1 MYSDK
6 LKSEKTAYCSFITY
20 RLDVV
25 CLYKIKLMNIF
36 KLNLIAVIAMLSGCY
51 EVQKSNDKGI
61 QNATEIQNSEMSTA
75 YFASGCFWCV
85 EAVFESVKGVDKVIS
100 GYSGGRE
107 KNPTYN
113 QVAAGRTSHAE
124 AVKVIYN
131 HKEISFLQLL
141 DVYYGSH
148 DPTALNYQGP
158 DYGSQYRSIAF
169 YQNEVEKSLINEYI
183 KALEASGVYSKPI
196 VTEVI
201 PFEIFYEAEEYHQDF
216 ELKNPNNRY
225 ILNVSVPRLKRFQ
238 RLFPELL
245 KENNQDH

>member
-1 MYSDK
+1 
-6 LKSEKTAYCSFITY
+6 
-20 RLDVV
+20 
-25 CLYKIKLMNIF
+25 
-36 KLNLIAVIAMLSGCY
+36 MLSGCY
-51 EVQKSNDKGI
+51 EIQKSNETTDSI
-61 QNATEIQNSEMSTA
+61 SEEIQNSELKTA

-85 EAVFESVKGVDKVIS
+85 EAIFESVKGVDEVVS
-100 GYSGGRE
+100 GYAGGSE

-113 QVAAGRTSHAE
+113 QVASGRTSHAE
-124 AVKVIYN
+124 AVKVFYDPN
-131 HKEISFLQLL
+131 KVSFLQLL

-169 YQNEVEKSLINEYI
+169 YQNETEKSLIDQYI
-183 KALEASGVYSKPI
+183 KALEASGVYKKPI
-196 VTEVI
+196 VTEVL
-201 PFEIFYEAEEYHQDF
+201 PFTIFYEAEEYHQDF
-216 ELKNPNNRY
+216 ERKNPNNRY

>member
-1 MYSDK
+1 
-6 LKSEKTAYCSFITY
+6 
-20 RLDVV
+20 
-25 CLYKIKLMNIF
+25 MNTF
-36 KLNLIAVIAMLSGCY
+36 KLNLIVVIAMFSGCY
-51 EVQKSNDKGI
+51 EVQKSNETTDI
-61 QNATEIQNSEMSTA
+61 LNNEIQNSKLKTA

-85 EAVFESVKGVDKVIS
+85 EAIFESVKGVDEVVS
-100 GYSGGRE
+100 GYAGGSE

-124 AVKVIYN
+124 AVKVFYDPN
-131 HKEISFLQLL
+131 KVSFLQLL

-169 YQNEVEKSLINEYI
+169 YQNETEKSLIDEYI
-183 KALEASGVYSKPI
+183 KALEASGVYKKPI
-196 VTEVI
+196 VTEVL
-201 PFEIFYEAEEYHQDF
+201 PFTIFYEAEEYHQDF
-216 ELKNPNNRY
+216 ERKNPNNRY

>member
-1 MYSDK
+1 
-6 LKSEKTAYCSFITY
+6 
-20 RLDVV
+20 
-25 CLYKIKLMNIF
+25 
-36 KLNLIAVIAMLSGCY
+36 MLSGCY
-51 EVQKSNDKGI
+51 EVQKSNETTDSI
-61 QNATEIQNSEMSTA
+61 SEEIQNSELKTA

-85 EAVFESVKGVDKVIS
+85 EAIFESVKGVDEVVS
-100 GYSGGRE
+100 GYAGGSE

-124 AVKVIYN
+124 AVKVFYDPN
-131 HKEISFLQLL
+131 KVSFLQLL

-169 YQNEVEKSLINEYI
+169 YQNETEKSLIDEYI
-183 KALEASGVYSKPI
+183 KALEASGVYKKPI
-196 VTEVI
+196 VTEVL
-201 PFEIFYEAEEYHQDF
+201 PFTIFYEAEEYHQDF
-216 ELKNPNNRY
+216 ERKNPNNRY
-225 ILNVSVPRLKRFQ
+225 ILNVSIPRLKRFQ

>member
-1 MYSDK
+1 MS
-6 LKSEKTAYCSFITY
+6 T
-20 RLDVV
+20 
-25 CLYKIKLMNIF
+25 F
-36 KLNLIAVIAMLSGCY
+36 KLYLIAVIAMFSGCY
-51 EVQKSNDKGI
+51 EVQKSNETTDSI
-61 QNATEIQNSEMSTA
+61 TEEIQNSELKTA

-85 EAVFESVKGVDKVIS
+85 EAIFESVKGVDEVVS
-100 GYSGGRE
+100 GYAGGSE

-124 AVKVIYN
+124 AVKVFYDPN
-131 HKEISFLQLL
+131 KVSFLQLL

-169 YQNEVEKSLINEYI
+169 YQNETEKSLIDQYI
-183 KALEASGVYSKPI
+183 KALEASRVYKKPI
-196 VTEVI
+196 VTEVL
-201 PFEIFYEAEEYHQDF
+201 PFTIFYEAEEYHQDF
-216 ELKNPNNRY
+216 ERKNPNNRY

>member
-1 MYSDK
+1 
-6 LKSEKTAYCSFITY
+6 
-20 RLDVV
+20 
-25 CLYKIKLMNIF
+25 
-36 KLNLIAVIAMLSGCY
+36 MLSGCY
-51 EVQKSNDKGI
+51 EVQKSNEKIDSI
-61 QNATEIQNSEMSTA
+61 TEEIQNSELKTA

-85 EAVFESVKGVDKVIS
+85 EAIFESVKGVDEVVS
-100 GYSGGRE
+100 GYAGGSE

-124 AVKVIYN
+124 AVKVFYDPN
-131 HKEISFLQLL
+131 KVSFLQLL

-169 YQNEVEKSLINEYI
+169 YQNETEKSLIDEYI
-183 KALEASGVYSKPI
+183 KALEASGVYKKPI
-196 VTEVI
+196 VTEVL
-201 PFEIFYEAEEYHQDF
+201 PFTIFYEAEEYHQDF
-216 ELKNPNNRY
+216 ERKNPDNRY

>member
-1 MYSDK
+1 
-6 LKSEKTAYCSFITY
+6 
-20 RLDVV
+20 
-25 CLYKIKLMNIF
+25 
-36 KLNLIAVIAMLSGCY
+36 MLSGCY
-51 EVQKSNDKGI
+51 EVQKSNETTDSI
-61 QNATEIQNSEMSTA
+61 TEEIQNSELKTA

-85 EAVFESVKGVDKVIS
+85 EAIFESVKGVDEVVS
-100 GYSGGRE
+100 GYAGGSE

-124 AVKVIYN
+124 AVKVFYDPN
-131 HKEISFLQLL
+131 KVSFLQLL

-169 YQNEVEKSLINEYI
+169 YQNETEKSLIDQYI
-183 KALEASGVYSKPI
+183 KALEASGVYKKPI
-196 VTEVI
+196 VTEVL
-201 PFEIFYEAEEYHQDF
+201 PFTIFYEAEEYHQDF
-216 ELKNPNNRY
+216 ERKNPNNRY

>member
-1 MYSDK
+1 
-6 LKSEKTAYCSFITY
+6 
-20 RLDVV
+20 
-25 CLYKIKLMNIF
+25 
-36 KLNLIAVIAMLSGCY
+36 MLSGCY
-51 EVQKSNDKGI
+51 EIQKSNETTDSI
-61 QNATEIQNSEMSTA
+61 SEEIQNSELKTA

-85 EAVFESVKGVDKVIS
+85 EAIFESVKGVDEVVS
-100 GYSGGRE
+100 GYAGGSE

-124 AVKVIYN
+124 AVKVFYDPN
-131 HKEISFLQLL
+131 KVSFLQLL

-169 YQNEVEKSLINEYI
+169 YQNETEKSLIDEYI
-183 KALEASGVYSKPI
+183 KALEASGVYKKPI
-196 VTEVI
+196 VTEVL
-201 PFEIFYEAEEYHQDF
+201 PFTIFYEAEEYHQDF
-216 ELKNPNNRY
+216 ERKNPNNRY

>member
-1 MYSDK
+1 MS
-6 LKSEKTAYCSFITY
+6 T
-20 RLDVV
+20 
-25 CLYKIKLMNIF
+25 F
-36 KLNLIAVIAMLSGCY
+36 KLYLIAVIAMLSGCY
-51 EVQKSNDKGI
+51 EVQKSNETTDSI
-61 QNATEIQNSEMSTA
+61 TEEIQNSELKTA

-85 EAVFESVKGVDKVIS
+85 EAIFESVKGVDEVVS
-100 GYSGGRE
+100 GYAGGSE

-124 AVKVIYN
+124 AVKVFYDPN
-131 HKEISFLQLL
+131 KVSFLQLL

-169 YQNEVEKSLINEYI
+169 YQNETEKSLIDQYI
-183 KALEASGVYSKPI
+183 KALEASGVYKKPI
-196 VTEVI
+196 VTEVL
-201 PFEIFYEAEEYHQDF
+201 PFTIFYEAEEYHQDF
-216 ELKNPNNRY
+216 ERKNPNNRY

>member
-1 MYSDK
+1 
-6 LKSEKTAYCSFITY
+6 
-20 RLDVV
+20 
-25 CLYKIKLMNIF
+25 
-36 KLNLIAVIAMLSGCY
+36 MLSGCY
-51 EVQKSNDKGI
+51 EIQKSNETTDSI
-61 QNATEIQNSEMSTA
+61 SEEIQNSELKTA

-85 EAVFESVKGVDKVIS
+85 EAIFESVKGVDEVVS
-100 GYSGGRE
+100 GYAGGRE

-113 QVAAGRTSHAE
+113 QVASGRTSHAE
-124 AVKVIYN
+124 AVKVFYDPN
-131 HKEISFLQLL
+131 KVSFLQLL

-169 YQNEVEKSLINEYI
+169 YQNETEKSLIDEYI
-183 KALEASGVYSKPI
+183 KALEASGVYKKPI
-196 VTEVI
+196 VTEVL
-201 PFEIFYEAEEYHQDF
+201 PFTIFYEAEEYHQDF
-216 ELKNPNNRY
+216 ERKNPNNRY

>member
-1 MYSDK
+1 
-6 LKSEKTAYCSFITY
+6 
-20 RLDVV
+20 
-25 CLYKIKLMNIF
+25 
-36 KLNLIAVIAMLSGCY
+36 MLSGCY
-51 EVQKSNDKGI
+51 EIQKSNETTDSI
-61 QNATEIQNSEMSTA
+61 SEEIQNSELKTV

-85 EAVFESVKGVDKVIS
+85 EAIFESVKGVDEVVS
-100 GYSGGRE
+100 GYAGGRE

-113 QVAAGRTSHAE
+113 QVASGRTSHAE
-124 AVKVIYN
+124 AVKVFYDPN
-131 HKEISFLQLL
+131 KVSFLQLL

-169 YQNEVEKSLINEYI
+169 YQNETEKSLIDEYI
-183 KALEASGVYSKPI
+183 KALEASGVYKKPI
-196 VTEVI
+196 VTEVL
-201 PFEIFYEAEEYHQDF
+201 PFTIFYEAEEYHQDF
-216 ELKNPNNRY
+216 ERKNPNNRY

>member
-1 MYSDK
+1 
-6 LKSEKTAYCSFITY
+6 
-20 RLDVV
+20 
-25 CLYKIKLMNIF
+25 
-36 KLNLIAVIAMLSGCY
+36 MLSGCY
-51 EVQKSNDKGI
+51 ETQKSNETTDSI
-61 QNATEIQNSEMSTA
+61 TEEIQNSELKTA

-85 EAVFESVKGVDKVIS
+85 EAIFESVKGVDEVVS
-100 GYSGGRE
+100 GYAGGSE

-124 AVKVIYN
+124 AVKVFYDPN
-131 HKEISFLQLL
+131 KVSFLQLL

-169 YQNEVEKSLINEYI
+169 YQNETEKSLIDQYI
-183 KALEASGVYSKPI
+183 KALEASGVYKKPI
-196 VTEVI
+196 VTEVL
-201 PFEIFYEAEEYHQDF
+201 PFTIFYEAEEYHQDF
-216 ELKNPNNRY
+216 ERKNPNNRY

>member
-1 MYSDK
+1 
-6 LKSEKTAYCSFITY
+6 
-20 RLDVV
+20 
-25 CLYKIKLMNIF
+25 
-36 KLNLIAVIAMLSGCY
+36 MLSGCY
-51 EVQKSNDKGI
+51 EVQKSNETTDSI
-61 QNATEIQNSEMSTA
+61 TEEIQNSELKTA

-85 EAVFESVKGVDKVIS
+85 EAIFESVKGVDEVVS
-100 GYSGGRE
+100 GYAGGSE

-113 QVAAGRTSHAE
+113 QVAAGLTSHAE
-124 AVKVIYN
+124 AVKVLYDPN
-131 HKEISFLQLL
+131 KVSFLQLL

-169 YQNEVEKSLINEYI
+169 YQNETEKSLIDQYI
-183 KALEASGVYSKPI
+183 KALEASGVYKKPI
-196 VTEVI
+196 VTEVL
-201 PFEIFYEAEEYHQDF
+201 PFTIFYEAEKYHQDF
-216 ELKNPNNRY
+216 ERKNPNNRY

>member
-1 MYSDK
+1 
-6 LKSEKTAYCSFITY
+6 
-20 RLDVV
+20 
-25 CLYKIKLMNIF
+25 
-36 KLNLIAVIAMLSGCY
+36 MLSGCY
-51 EVQKSNDKGI
+51 EVQKSNETNDI
-61 QNATEIQNSEMSTA
+61 ISEEIQSSKLKTA

-85 EAVFESVKGVDKVIS
+85 EAIFESVKGVDEVVS
-100 GYSGGRE
+100 GYAGGSE

-124 AVKVIYN
+124 AVKVFYDPN
-131 HKEISFLQLL
+131 KVSFLQLL
-141 DVYYGSH
+141 DAYYGSH

-169 YQNEVEKSLINEYI
+169 YQNETEKSLIDEYI
-183 KALEASGVYSKPI
+183 KALEASGVYKKPI
-196 VTEVI
+196 VTEVL
-201 PFEIFYEAEEYHQDF
+201 PFTIFYEAEEYHQDF
-216 ELKNPNNRY
+216 ERKNPNNRY

>member
-1 MYSDK
+1 
-6 LKSEKTAYCSFITY
+6 
-20 RLDVV
+20 
-25 CLYKIKLMNIF
+25 
-36 KLNLIAVIAMLSGCY
+36 MLSGCY
-51 EVQKSNDKGI
+51 EVQKSNETSDSI
-61 QNATEIQNSEMSTA
+61 SEEIQNLELKTA

-85 EAVFESVKGVDKVIS
+85 EAIFESVKGVDEVVS
-100 GYSGGRE
+100 GYAGGSE

-113 QVAAGRTSHAE
+113 EVAAGRTSHAE
-124 AVKVIYN
+124 AVKVFYDPN
-131 HKEISFLQLL
+131 KVSFLQLL

-169 YQNEVEKSLINEYI
+169 YQNETEKSLIDEYI
-183 KALEASGVYSKPI
+183 KALETSGVYKKPI
-196 VTEVI
+196 VTEVL
-201 PFEIFYEAEEYHQDF
+201 PFTIFYEAEEYHQDF
-216 ELKNPNNRY
+216 ERKNPDNRY

>member
-1 MYSDK
+1 
-6 LKSEKTAYCSFITY
+6 
-20 RLDVV
+20 
-25 CLYKIKLMNIF
+25 
-36 KLNLIAVIAMLSGCY
+36 MLSGCY
-51 EVQKSNDKGI
+51 EVQKSNKTSDSI
-61 QNATEIQNSEMSTA
+61 SEEIQNLELKTA

-85 EAVFESVKGVDKVIS
+85 EAIFESVKGVDEVVS
-100 GYSGGRE
+100 GYAGGSE

-113 QVAAGRTSHAE
+113 EVAAGRTSHAE
-124 AVKVIYN
+124 AVKVFYDPN
-131 HKEISFLQLL
+131 KVSFLQLL

-169 YQNEVEKSLINEYI
+169 YQNETEKSLIDEYI
-183 KALEASGVYSKPI
+183 KALEASGVYKKPI
-196 VTEVI
+196 VTEVL
-201 PFEIFYEAEEYHQDF
+201 PFTIFYEAEEYHQDF
-216 ELKNPNNRY
+216 ERKNPDNRY

>member
-1 MYSDK
+1 
-6 LKSEKTAYCSFITY
+6 
-20 RLDVV
+20 
-25 CLYKIKLMNIF
+25 
-36 KLNLIAVIAMLSGCY
+36 MLSGCY
-51 EVQKSNDKGI
+51 EVQKSNEKIDSI
-61 QNATEIQNSEMSTA
+61 TEEIQNSELKTA

-85 EAVFESVKGVDKVIS
+85 EAIFESVKGVDEVVS
-100 GYSGGRE
+100 GYAGGSE

-113 QVAAGRTSHAE
+113 QVAAGLTSHAE
-124 AVKVIYN
+124 AVKVLYDPN
-131 HKEISFLQLL
+131 KVSFLQLL

-169 YQNEVEKSLINEYI
+169 YQNETEKSLIDEYI
-183 KALEASGVYSKPI
+183 KALEASGVYKKPI
-196 VTEVI
+196 VTEVL
-201 PFEIFYEAEEYHQDF
+201 PFTIFYEAEEYHQDF
-216 ELKNPNNRY
+216 ERKNPNNRY

>member
-1 MYSDK
+1 MS
-6 LKSEKTAYCSFITY
+6 T
-20 RLDVV
+20 
-25 CLYKIKLMNIF
+25 F
-36 KLNLIAVIAMLSGCY
+36 KLYLIAVIAMLSGCY
-51 EVQKSNDKGI
+51 EVQKSNEKIDSI
-61 QNATEIQNSEMSTA
+61 TEEIQNSELKTA

-85 EAVFESVKGVDKVIS
+85 EAIFESVKGVDEVVS
-100 GYSGGRE
+100 GYAGGSE

-124 AVKVIYN
+124 AVKVFYDPN
-131 HKEISFLQLL
+131 KVSFLQLL

-169 YQNEVEKSLINEYI
+169 YQNETEKSLIDEYI
-183 KALEASGVYSKPI
+183 KALEASGVYKKPI
-196 VTEVI
+196 VTEVL
-201 PFEIFYEAEEYHQDF
+201 PFTIFYEAEEYHQDF
-216 ELKNPNNRY
+216 ERKNPDNRY

>member
-1 MYSDK
+1 
-6 LKSEKTAYCSFITY
+6 
-20 RLDVV
+20 
-25 CLYKIKLMNIF
+25 
-36 KLNLIAVIAMLSGCY
+36 MLSGCY
-51 EVQKSNDKGI
+51 EVQKSNETTDSI
-61 QNATEIQNSEMSTA
+61 TEEIQNSELKTA

-85 EAVFESVKGVDKVIS
+85 EAIFESVKGVDEVVS
-100 GYSGGRE
+100 GYAGGSE

-113 QVAAGRTSHAE
+113 QVASGRTSHAE
-124 AVKVIYN
+124 AVKVYYDPN
-131 HKEISFLQLL
+131 KVSFLQLL

-169 YQNEVEKSLINEYI
+169 YQNETEKSLIDQYI
-183 KALEASGVYSKPI
+183 KALEASGVYKKPI
-196 VTEVI
+196 VTEVL
-201 PFEIFYEAEEYHQDF
+201 PFTIFYEAEEYHQDF
-216 ELKNPNNRY
+216 ERKNPNNRY

>member
-1 MYSDK
+1 
-6 LKSEKTAYCSFITY
+6 
-20 RLDVV
+20 
-25 CLYKIKLMNIF
+25 
-36 KLNLIAVIAMLSGCY
+36 MLSGCY
-51 EVQKSNDKGI
+51 EVQKSNETTDSI
-61 QNATEIQNSEMSTA
+61 TEEIQNSELKTA

-85 EAVFESVKGVDKVIS
+85 EAIFESVKGVDEVVS
-100 GYSGGRE
+100 GYAGGSE

-124 AVKVIYN
+124 AVKVFYDPN
-131 HKEISFLQLL
+131 KVSFLQLL

-169 YQNEVEKSLINEYI
+169 YQNETEKSLIDEYI
-183 KALEASGVYSKPI
+183 KALEASGVYKKPI
-196 VTEVI
+196 VTEVL
-201 PFEIFYEAEEYHQDF
+201 PFTIFYEAEEYHQDF
-216 ELKNPNNRY
+216 ERKNPNNRY

>member
-1 MYSDK
+1 MS
-6 LKSEKTAYCSFITY
+6 T
-20 RLDVV
+20 
-25 CLYKIKLMNIF
+25 F
-36 KLNLIAVIAMLSGCY
+36 KLYLIAVIAMLSGCY
-51 EVQKSNDKGI
+51 EVQKSNKTSDSI
-61 QNATEIQNSEMSTA
+61 SEEIQNLELKTA

-85 EAVFESVKGVDKVIS
+85 EAIFESVKGVDEVVS
-100 GYSGGRE
+100 GYAGGSE

-113 QVAAGRTSHAE
+113 EVAAGRTSHAE
-124 AVKVIYN
+124 AVKVFYDPN
-131 HKEISFLQLL
+131 KVSFLQLL

-169 YQNEVEKSLINEYI
+169 YQNETEKSLIDEYI
-183 KALEASGVYSKPI
+183 KALEASGVYKKPI
-196 VTEVI
+196 VTEVL
-201 PFEIFYEAEEYHQDF
+201 PFTIFYEAEEYHQDF
-216 ELKNPNNRY
+216 ERKNPDNRY

>member
-1 MYSDK
+1 
-6 LKSEKTAYCSFITY
+6 
-20 RLDVV
+20 
-25 CLYKIKLMNIF
+25 
-36 KLNLIAVIAMLSGCY
+36 MLSGCY
-51 EVQKSNDKGI
+51 EVQKSNETSDSI
-61 QNATEIQNSEMSTA
+61 SEEIQNLELKTA

-85 EAVFESVKGVDKVIS
+85 EAIFESVKGVDEVVS
-100 GYSGGRE
+100 GYAGGSE

-113 QVAAGRTSHAE
+113 EVAAGRTSHAE
-124 AVKVIYN
+124 AVKVFYDPN
-131 HKEISFLQLL
+131 KVSFLQLL

-169 YQNEVEKSLINEYI
+169 YQNETEKSLIDEYI
-183 KALEASGVYSKPI
+183 KALEASGVYKKPI
-196 VTEVI
+196 VTEVL
-201 PFEIFYEAEEYHQDF
+201 PFTIFYEAEEYHQDF
-216 ELKNPNNRY
+216 ERKNPDNRY

>member
-1 MYSDK
+1 
-6 LKSEKTAYCSFITY
+6 
-20 RLDVV
+20 
-25 CLYKIKLMNIF
+25 
-36 KLNLIAVIAMLSGCY
+36 MLSGCY
-51 EVQKSNDKGI
+51 EVQKSNETTDSI
-61 QNATEIQNSEMSTA
+61 TEEIQNSELKTA

-85 EAVFESVKGVDKVIS
+85 EAIFESVKGVDEVVS
-100 GYSGGRE
+100 GYAGGSE

-124 AVKVIYN
+124 AVKVYYDPN
-131 HKEISFLQLL
+131 KVSFLQLL

-169 YQNEVEKSLINEYI
+169 YQNETEKSLIDQYI
-183 KALEASGVYSKPI
+183 KALEASGVYKKPI
-196 VTEVI
+196 VTEVL
-201 PFEIFYEAEEYHQDF
+201 PFTIFYEAEEYHQDF
-216 ELKNPNNRY
+216 ERKNPNNRY

>member
-1 MYSDK
+1 
-6 LKSEKTAYCSFITY
+6 
-20 RLDVV
+20 
-25 CLYKIKLMNIF
+25 
-36 KLNLIAVIAMLSGCY
+36 MLSGCY
-51 EVQKSNDKGI
+51 EVQKSNETTDSI
-61 QNATEIQNSEMSTA
+61 TEEIQNSELKTA

-85 EAVFESVKGVDKVIS
+85 EAIFESVKGVDEVVS
-100 GYSGGRE
+100 GYAGGSE

-113 QVAAGRTSHAE
+113 EVAAGRTSHAE
-124 AVKVIYN
+124 AVKVFYDPN
-131 HKEISFLQLL
+131 KVSFLQLL

-169 YQNEVEKSLINEYI
+169 YQNETEKSLIDEYI
-183 KALEASGVYSKPI
+183 KALEASGVYKKPI
-196 VTEVI
+196 VTEVL
-201 PFEIFYEAEEYHQDF
+201 PFTIFYEAEEYHQDF
-216 ELKNPNNRY
+216 ERKNPDNRY

>member
-1 MYSDK
+1 
-6 LKSEKTAYCSFITY
+6 
-20 RLDVV
+20 
-25 CLYKIKLMNIF
+25 
-36 KLNLIAVIAMLSGCY
+36 MLSGCY
-51 EVQKSNDKGI
+51 EVQKSNETTDSI
-61 QNATEIQNSEMSTA
+61 SEEIQNSELKTA

-85 EAVFESVKGVDKVIS
+85 EAIFESVKGVDEVVS
-100 GYSGGRE
+100 GYAGGSE

-113 QVAAGRTSHAE
+113 QVASGRTSHAE
-124 AVKVIYN
+124 AVKVFYDPN
-131 HKEISFLQLL
+131 KVSFLQLL

-169 YQNEVEKSLINEYI
+169 YQNETEKSLIDEYI
-183 KALEASGVYSKPI
+183 KALEASGVYKKPI
-196 VTEVI
+196 VTEVL
-201 PFEIFYEAEEYHQDF
+201 PFTIFYEAEEYHQDF
-216 ELKNPNNRY
+216 ERKNPNNRY

>member
-1 MYSDK
+1 MS
-6 LKSEKTAYCSFITY
+6 T
-20 RLDVV
+20 
-25 CLYKIKLMNIF
+25 F
-36 KLNLIAVIAMLSGCY
+36 KLYLIVVIAMLSGCY
-51 EVQKSNDKGI
+51 EVQKSNEKIDSI
-61 QNATEIQNSEMSTA
+61 TEEIQNSELKTA

-85 EAVFESVKGVDKVIS
+85 EAIFESVKGVDEVVS
-100 GYSGGRE
+100 GYAGGSE

-124 AVKVIYN
+124 AVKVFYDPN
-131 HKEISFLQLL
+131 KVSFLQLL

-169 YQNEVEKSLINEYI
+169 YQNETEKSLIDEYI
-183 KALEASGVYSKPI
+183 KALEASGVYKKPI
-196 VTEVI
+196 VTEVL
-201 PFEIFYEAEEYHQDF
+201 PFTIFYEAEEYHQDF
-216 ELKNPNNRY
+216 ERKNPNNRY

>member
-1 MYSDK
+1 
-6 LKSEKTAYCSFITY
+6 
-20 RLDVV
+20 
-25 CLYKIKLMNIF
+25 
-36 KLNLIAVIAMLSGCY
+36 MLSGCY
-51 EVQKSNDKGI
+51 EVQKSNETTDSI
-61 QNATEIQNSEMSTA
+61 SEEIQNSELKTA

-85 EAVFESVKGVDKVIS
+85 EAIFESVKGVDEVVS
-100 GYSGGRE
+100 GYAGGSE

-124 AVKVIYN
+124 AVKVFYDPN
-131 HKEISFLQLL
+131 KVSFLQLL

-169 YQNEVEKSLINEYI
+169 YQNETEKSLIDEYM
-183 KALEASGVYSKPI
+183 KALEASGVYKKPI
-196 VTEVI
+196 VTEVL
-201 PFEIFYEAEEYHQDF
+201 PFTIFYEAEEYHQDF
-216 ELKNPNNRY
+216 ERKNPNNRY
-225 ILNVSVPRLKRFQ
+225 ILNVSIPRLKRFQ

>member
-1 MYSDK
+1 
-6 LKSEKTAYCSFITY
+6 
-20 RLDVV
+20 
-25 CLYKIKLMNIF
+25 
-36 KLNLIAVIAMLSGCY
+36 MLSGCY
-51 EVQKSNDKGI
+51 EVQKSNETTDSI
-61 QNATEIQNSEMSTA
+61 SEEIQNSELKTA

-85 EAVFESVKGVDKVIS
+85 EAIFESVKGVDEVVS
-100 GYSGGRE
+100 GYAGGRE

-113 QVAAGRTSHAE
+113 QVASGRTSHAE
-124 AVKVIYN
+124 AVKVFYDPN
-131 HKEISFLQLL
+131 KVSFLQLL

-169 YQNEVEKSLINEYI
+169 YQNETEKSLIDEYI
-183 KALEASGVYSKPI
+183 KALEASGVYKKPI
-196 VTEVI
+196 VTEVL
-201 PFEIFYEAEEYHQDF
+201 PFTIFYEAEEYHQDF
-216 ELKNPNNRY
+216 ERKNPNNRY

>member
-1 MYSDK
+1 MS
-6 LKSEKTAYCSFITY
+6 T
-20 RLDVV
+20 
-25 CLYKIKLMNIF
+25 F
-36 KLNLIAVIAMLSGCY
+36 KLYLIAVIAMLSGCY
-51 EVQKSNDKGI
+51 EAQKSNETTDSI
-61 QNATEIQNSEMSTA
+61 TEEIQNSELKTA

-85 EAVFESVKGVDKVIS
+85 EAIFESVKGVDEVVS
-100 GYSGGRE
+100 GYAGGSE

-124 AVKVIYN
+124 AVKVYYDPN
-131 HKEISFLQLL
+131 KVSFLQLL

-169 YQNEVEKSLINEYI
+169 YQNETEKSLIDEYI
-183 KALEASGVYSKPI
+183 KALEASGVYKKPI
-196 VTEVI
+196 VTEVL
-201 PFEIFYEAEEYHQDF
+201 PFTIFYEAEEYHQDF
-216 ELKNPNNRY
+216 ERKNPDNRY

-245 KENNQDH
+245 KENNQEH

>member
-1 MYSDK
+1 
-6 LKSEKTAYCSFITY
+6 
-20 RLDVV
+20 
-25 CLYKIKLMNIF
+25 
-36 KLNLIAVIAMLSGCY
+36 MLSGCY
-51 EVQKSNDKGI
+51 EIQKSNETTDSI
-61 QNATEIQNSEMSTA
+61 SEEIQNSELKTA

-85 EAVFESVKGVDKVIS
+85 EAIFESVKGVDEVVS
-100 GYSGGRE
+100 GYAGGSE

-113 QVAAGRTSHAE
+113 QVASGRTSHAE
-124 AVKVIYN
+124 AVKVFYDPN
-131 HKEISFLQLL
+131 KVSFLQLL

-169 YQNEVEKSLINEYI
+169 YQNETEKSLIDEYI
-183 KALEASGVYSKPI
+183 KALEASGVYKKPI
-196 VTEVI
+196 VTEVL
-201 PFEIFYEAEEYHQDF
+201 PFTIFYEAEEYHQDF
-216 ELKNPNNRY
+216 ERKNPNNRY